1 MNARRLPNAD
11 RVLVTGARGSAAAGV
26 MRAISGEGAT
36 VLAAD
41 VDPFAPGLYL
51 VPPEHRVLVPH
62 TGDPAFAGELLR
74 TCRAQGVSV
83 VIPTETA
90 ELAPLAARVDDFA
103 AAGIRLMVASSEALA
118 VAGDRV
124 TARERI
130 DGELPAVPTTVLDA
144 GSDTADHAWPA
155 LARPRS
161 LADDAEAVTIADA
174 RELGALPA
182 DGRLVLE
189 PQMAGPETWVDVL
202 RIDGRCIAAVPREC
216 LRREAGV
223 AVTTRTRRD
232 AVLQRAAAEAVAAIG
247 LDGIATVRV
256 HRDGTDTAYLADV
269 IAGVPDEIALPVAAG
284 VNMPALWLRSVLGRG
299 GVSPV
304 RSFDEIAMARVPREQ
319 TIPISELG
327 VTGRSADG
335 VVIDIAA

>member
-1 MNARRLPNAD
+1 MNTRRLPNAD

-26 MRAISGEGAT
+26 MRAIGGERAT

-62 TGDPAFAGELLR
+62 AGDPAFAEELLT
-74 TCRAQGVSV
+74 TCRAQDISV
-83 VIPTETA
+83 LIPAETA
-90 ELAPLAARVDDFA
+90 ELAPLSARVDDFA
-103 AAGIRLMVASSEALA
+103 AAGIRLLVASSEALA

-124 TARERI
+124 ATRERI
-130 DGELPAVPTTVLDA
+130 AGEIPAVPTTVLDA
-144 GSDTADHAWPA
+144 GQETADHTWPA
-155 LARPRS
+155 LVRPRS
-161 LADDAEAVTIADA
+161 LADDAEAITVADP

-189 PQMAGPETWVDVL
+189 PQLDGPETWIDVL
-202 RIDGRCIAAVPREC
+202 RIDGRCVAAVPREC

-232 AVLQRAAAEAVAAIG
+232 AALQSAAAEAVAAID

-256 HRDGTDTAYLADV
+256 CRDGTGTAYLADV

-304 RSFDEIAMARVPREQ
+304 RDFDEIAMARVPREQ
-319 TIPISELG
+319 TIPVSELG
-327 VTGRSADG
+327 LTGGSADG
-335 VVIDIAA
+335 NVVHIAA